1 VQACFL
7 THGDL
12 IHAYRRINKLDKFLC
27 NIFFSVQEQLYK
39 NTGMF
44 WRPTVAIQ
52 ADVGST
58 VVAIAEVLG
67 KGFQCSSEW
76 IEQLGQ
82 GELAVFCEQMK
93 EGSL

>member
-1 VQACFL
+1 
-7 THGDL
+7 
-12 IHAYRRINKLDKFLC
+12 
-27 NIFFSVQEQLYK
+27 
-39 NTGMF
+39 MF
-44 WRPTVAIQ
+44 WRPTVAIP